1 MSWST
6 LSADTASPSV
16 RAAATRAQANA
27 AANAVTG
34 QDVAI
39 PHVDGLPVH
48 AAEPRTV
55 NRAVTAI
62 LAGGAA
68 AATSPP
74 PGPGAPVP
82 PNDILSDANGTP
94 LAPPG
99 LAHPDTAALRLALR
113 ADELLVS
120 ATGQPVYDGGRDTA
134 HLRTLDERSVG
145 SDFFRF
151 FSTPPRYDEATQLGP
166 QQNAQGGAP
175 NGIANPTAYVGRQNE
190 RCGKLT
196 SSILDSDNPHTARK
210 RTWAGTPDP
219 EEERRSS
226 RRPRPAGTTPLLR
239 SGARLSNEHYA
250 DSNPWANER
259 VAGVE
264 RDRGSE
270 RESHF
275 IPVASSTPILPSVLQ
290 PDQSRTQSYQPI
302 LADVPNATR
311 PRLSERTALPL
322 PPRSTDAAASRRYPE
337 EHAALWEEHGAGMDV
352 DEAAEQ
358 PHAQEHAVPPASK
371 GKGKARATTAE
382 LEQPCGD
389 NIATTDEPQ
398 EEWDGWDSSQLLAAR
413 QESLQQVLRDRGRR
427 GGGHNHP
434 DGQTAGAGP
443 SGARYEPSRSR
454 NGMTLYGLSTVREER
469 ASHGHEEHES
479 GRRSRW
485 THQHDSDDFRMREN
499 ADRSGH
505 PTYYGERARSEYVP
519 MPDTR
524 AGDYLANRGRGPVL
538 QRSPASR
545 LRGLQ
550 GTQSPPLQPLGLD
563 SPFVPRKLAN
573 LCDEEPAM
581 ERRRHEDRWSEPD
594 HEQDGRAGWE
604 QRPDEEWDE
613 EHRQQR
619 EDGEVLPTAL
629 WATALRDD
637 AAPTPVPLEGYPTI
651 HRDDP
656 ETALRGMAIEWM
668 REVWSDPANTVVLVH
683 VYNYRYTEDDALNRR
698 VAEALRRAFETLTG
712 ESDFDVVPPETEDGE
727 RRRARDLPSA
737 WAIRGLS
744 PEGTAAAVERG
755 TWSSQ
760 AISFVAA
767 PRRTAMQTWLFALDG
782 FLVGNEQKIRD
793 AVLRILCEDDMWT
806 WLREMV
812 SANPSFA
819 GMSATHAV
827 NEVVRTL
834 RVDIVQLGNGGY
846 VANIHMRS
854 PTRSLRE
861 WRAWVAELRSRRY
874 HTFAIGT
881 GRVRYIARCPGCT
894 SVTHPSHLCP
904 FPSIRGWNGPQ
915 SGAGVFGNQ
924 GQSSAPRNATA
935 RRGGWNGRTA
945 GRYGS
950 GDGGD
955 GRTPGGSSTRQD
967 TPRSRREDRND
978 RGDRSNRYDR
988 NDQNGRNNRGPPPKR
1003 ARGRGNGR
1011 N

>member
-1 MSWST
+1 
-6 LSADTASPSV
+6 
-16 RAAATRAQANA
+16 
-27 AANAVTG
+27 
-34 QDVAI
+34 
-39 PHVDGLPVH
+39 
-48 AAEPRTV
+48 
-55 NRAVTAI
+55 
-62 LAGGAA
+62 
-68 AATSPP
+68 
-74 PGPGAPVP
+74 
-82 PNDILSDANGTP
+82 
-94 LAPPG
+94 
-99 LAHPDTAALRLALR
+99 
-113 ADELLVS
+113 
-120 ATGQPVYDGGRDTA
+120 
-134 HLRTLDERSVG
+134 
-145 SDFFRF
+145 
-151 FSTPPRYDEATQLGP
+151 
-166 QQNAQGGAP
+166 
-175 NGIANPTAYVGRQNE
+175 
-190 RCGKLT
+190 
-196 SSILDSDNPHTARK
+196 
-210 RTWAGTPDP
+210 
-219 EEERRSS
+219 
-226 RRPRPAGTTPLLR
+226 
-239 SGARLSNEHYA
+239 
-250 DSNPWANER
+250 
-259 VAGVE
+259 
-264 RDRGSE
+264 
-270 RESHF
+270 
-275 IPVASSTPILPSVLQ
+275 
-290 PDQSRTQSYQPI
+290 
-302 LADVPNATR
+302 
-311 PRLSERTALPL
+311 
-322 PPRSTDAAASRRYPE
+322 
-337 EHAALWEEHGAGMDV
+337 MDV

-382 LEQPCGD
+382 LEQPCGN

-545 LRGLQ
+545 LRGLR

-767 PRRTAMQTWLFALDG
+767 PRTTAMQTWLFALDG

-827 NEVVRTL
+827 NEVPHLMAGDFNNVEDALDRLPVGEGPDQSILALDELKEDLGLMLADGWRMTYPSVREYTFQRGDGRNAVFSRL
-834 RVDIVQLGNGGY
+834 DRIYIAPALFDN
-846 VANIHMRS
+846 A
-854 PTRSLRE
+854 RE
-861 WRAWVAELRSRRY
+861 WRICDAGVKTDHSLVLVQLTSENAPVV
-874 HTFAIGT
+874 GP
-881 GRVRYIARCPGCT
+881 GRPIFPLQLLKDKTLAR
-894 SVTHPSHLCP
+894 
-904 FPSIRGWNGPQ
+904 SIR
-915 SGAGVFGNQ
+915 
-924 GQSSAPRNATA
+924 
-935 RRGGWNGRTA
+935 
-945 GRYGS
+945 
-950 GDGGD
+950 
-955 GRTPGGSSTRQD
+955 
-967 TPRSRREDRND
+967 
-978 RGDRSNRYDR
+978 
-988 NDQNGRNNRGPPPKR
+988 NRGLQAMNELELLATEGGRAEVTNAQTILCNFKRDAMKLARTREREVVPKLLADIRDTER
-1003 ARGRGNGR
+1003 ALRATKASKTLAEANKIAEAAALAMQLRQLKQRRFKQQQQNSRATHRLYGGVLVAFL
-1011 N
+1011 